1 MGYRRRFDMS
11 NVNPLTQH
19 GFLERP
25 VTRDLSEIP
34 VDVAVLG
41 VPYDLATTGRAG
53 TREGPQ
59 GVRRASWQMSWE
71 PRRWPWRFALDE
83 RLSVIDYGDVVFDP
97 GDNAQM
103 VEVLQQDARSILAAG
118 KKLLTLGGDHYI
130 SLPLVREH
138 AAVHGPVALIHFDA
152 HTDTEPIEGVYNHG
166 SMFRKA
172 LEEGLID
179 PDHSVQIGIRT
190 EYEYDDHP
198 FTVLD
203 ATRVNSESAEQTGD
217 EIRRIVAETPAYLTF
232 DIDCLDPA
240 YAPGTGTPV
249 PGGLT
254 TERALGILRELVG
267 CKLVGMDVV
276 EVAPAYDHA
285 EITALA
291 AATIAMEMLYVI
303 AAKPADLAQVRKYSA
318 GETATR

>member
-1 MGYRRRFDMS
+1 MGYRRCRVMS

-19 GFLERP
+19 GFLECP
-25 VTRDLSEIP
+25 VTRDLSEIS

-59 GVRRASWQMSWE
+59 GIRRASWQMSWE
-71 PRRWPWRFALDE
+71 TRRWPWRFALGE

-97 GDNAQM
+97 GDNAQL
-103 VEVLQQDARSILAAG
+103 VEVLQEDARAVLAAG

-138 AAVHGPVALIHFDA
+138 AALHGPVSLIHFDA

-179 PDHSVQIGIRT
+179 PAHSVQIGIRT

-203 ATRVNSESAEQTGD
+203 AAWVNLHSARETG
-217 EIRRIVAETPAYLTF
+217 EAIRCIIGNTPTYVTF

-240 YAPGTGTPV
+240 FAPGTGTPV
-249 PGGLT
+249 PGGLS
-254 TERALGILRELVG
+254 TERALEILRELVG
-267 CKLVGMDVV
+267 CNLIGMDVV

-285 EITALA
+285 ELAALA
-291 AATIAMEMLYVI
+291 AATIALELLYI
-303 AAKPADLAQVRKYSA
+303 KAARPEDLAAAR
-318 GETATR
+318 ATGNS

>member
-1 MGYRRRFDMS
+1 
-11 NVNPLTQH
+11 
-19 GFLERP
+19 
-25 VTRDLSEIP
+25 
-34 VDVAVLG
+34 
-41 VPYDLATTGRAG
+41 
-53 TREGPQ
+53 
-59 GVRRASWQMSWE
+59 MSWE
-71 PRRWPWRFALDE
+71 TRRWPWRFALDE

-103 VEVLQQDARSILAAG
+103 VKVLQEDAREVLAAG
-118 KKLLTLGGDHYI
+118 KKLLSLGGDHYI
-130 SLPLVREH
+130 SLPLLREH
-138 AAVHGPVALIHFDA
+138 FAVHGPISLIHFDA

-198 FTVLD
+198 FAVLD
-203 ATRVNSESAEQTGD
+203 ATRVNSESAEQTGN

-318 GETATR
+318 GETTTR